1 MGHDKYISGSFDPGS
16 IKHTTGAEKY
26 RCAGLWEETFL
37 PSLGDNCFLARGF
50 CSTAPSLRD
59 ARGEVGAVV
68 WSYISRSVRKPFE
81 GLIFTWT
88 RLFPLNTSLLSTVMD
103 VAHCGE
109 EGEIVKE
116 CKELLFVFCSFSTNR
131 SPFL

>member
-1 MGHDKYISGSFDPGS
+1 MTS
-16 IKHTTGAEKY
+16 ILVAPLTQGVLSIPQELRNTGVLGCRKK
-26 RCAGLWEETFL
+26 
-37 PSLGDNCFLARGF
+37 PSYLHLVIILARGF

-88 RLFPLNTSLLSTVMD
+88 RLFPWNTSLLSTVMD